1 MKAYYTTEVIKFVEK
16 LNYRDRT
23 RLERTRKL
31 FEDYGFQ
38 IGRKYIKKIS
48 ASGIWE
54 LRTGNIRLFLCLKHN
69 KAIGV
74 HIIHKKTQKLP
85 IKDVKLAERRSND
98 L

>member
-1 MKAYYTTEVIKFVEK
+1 MKVFYTTDVIKFVEK

-48 ASGIWE
+48 ESGWQKEGLTIYE
-54 LRTGNIRLFLCLKHN
+54 SKKN
-69 KAIGV
+69 K
-74 HIIHKKTQKLP
+74 TYQC
-85 IKDVKLAERRSND
+85 
-98 L
+98 